1 MNKILLFLGILLL
14 ATSCASKRYTKK
26 ASKFEEAGLYEDA
39 AEYYYEAIKR
49 KDSNVDAKLGL
60 RKNGQLVLE
69 EKLADFNNAYKQ
81 GNNKEAVYSYLDA
94 ENYFNKVKAIGVNL
108 DFSEINKAY
117 YSEAKEEYLDI
128 RYAEAIENLNRED
141 FNAARIILEEI
152 INIDNNY
159 KDTNEKYI
167 IAKYEPMYREGL
179 HLLDIEL
186 YRKAYYTFDEI
197 LSGAGQYKQVLSLKE
212 EAHEKGTI
220 TILVDEFTYTKSNQR
235 VVSTAINTAAKG
247 SLSALE
253 NPFIKIVEPASFNAG
268 IYENEEINMEAA
280 SLAGI
285 KAVLACHIIGVAS
298 IPGKL
303 VKTTQK
309 AYIKEIT
316 KKRNEAGEEYEK
328 VDYYKTEYKEY
339 EIRNRSQLD
348 LSFKLVSTENGEIM
362 RRVLVTPT
370 ISSVGNFTCPLVEVE
385 MEVGQTTDPT
395 ANPVMIVE
403 YTKDGGTTY
412 HNHRPI
418 PLGKFGDARKRVP
431 MRLFGRIVRHQDFN
445 LRFTITDNVRVQ
457 FYSLWA
463 DLEIEV

>member
-362 RRVLVTPT
+362 VSDVYNLSNSDEANYAIYKGDKKKLIPGNWKYEDKKSPDDVIKDNRSDIRKLRKLLDAKQSVKTTSVLMNEMVEDASER
-370 ISSVGNFTCPLVEVE
+370 IMEKIDNF
-385 MEVGQTTDPT
+385 
-395 ANPVMIVE
+395 NPE
-403 YTKDGGTTY
+403 EK
-412 HNHRPI
+412 
-418 PLGKFGDARKRVP
+418 
-431 MRLFGRIVRHQDFN
+431 
-445 LRFTITDNVRVQ
+445 
-457 FYSLWA
+457 
-463 DLEIEV
+463 